1 MKCTIMSSISDAL
14 LLKWVQMSMAN
25 TVLLLLNID
34 VSDDIRAD
42 NITANIIPRAPVG
55 QKVVQIIF
63 RDYKI
68 G

>member
-1 MKCTIMSSISDAL
+1 
-14 LLKWVQMSMAN
+14 MSMAN

>member
-1 MKCTIMSSISDAL
+1 MSSISDAL

>member
-1 MKCTIMSSISDAL
+1 MSSISDAL

-55 QKVVQIIF
+55 QEVVQIIF